1 MVDLENH
8 TATPATGPNF
18 GLEVSTSTTLDHN
31 LNNSPAQ
38 NRQQHTRRHAPVTLI
53 RPYNFGQRN
62 FRWDEMIEMIDF
74 VLQGPT
80 CMIGTKVSLP
90 FRSVPFRFVPFR
102 SVPMA
107 AARVSVG
114 SLPAHD
120 DDVYP

>member
-1 MVDLENH
+1 MH
-8 TATPATGPNF
+8 MHM
-18 GLEVSTSTTLDHN
+18 HN
-31 LNNSPAQ
+31 M
-38 NRQQHTRRHAPVTLI
+38 
-53 RPYNFGQRN
+53 Y
-62 FRWDEMIEMIDF
+62 M
-74 VLQGPT
+74 
-80 CMIGTKVSLP
+80 CMYIKVSLP